1 MGSACAIIVASDD
14 VLVLVLLRR
23 AGFDAEW
30 ESSYQ
35 AMGQRLDR
43 RVTELETTLKQPE

>member
-1 MGSACAIIVASDD
+1 MGSACAIIVASND
-14 VLVLVLLRR
+14 VLVLLRR